1 MKKPIEI
8 ILSTIHVGNVR
19 RVVTLGIDD
28 RNLAEK
34 FLTKLGKD
42 DRRKLQQLTARISR
56 VADHHTYEHETI
68 FNHVGDGIYEFKR
81 PGIRLYAF
89 YDSLGNDHHLILCT
103 NGGTKNNKKEQN
115 ADITKAK
122 QLKDRYFKAKADNPD
137 HIVIEE
143 DTP

>member
-1 MKKPIEI
+1 MKKPVEI
-8 ILSTIHVGNVR
+8 ILSTIHVGGVR

-28 RNLAEK
+28 RDLAHK

-42 DRRKLQQLTARISR
+42 DGRKLQQLAARISR
-56 VADHHTYEHETI
+56 VADHHSYEHVTI
-68 FNHVGDGIYEFKR
+68 FNHVGDGLYEFKR

-89 YDSLGNDHHLILCT
+89 YDSLGDIHQLILCT
-103 NGGTKNNKKEQN
+103 NGGTKNKKKEQN

-122 QLKDRYFKAKADNPD
+122 QLKDRYFKAEADHPD
-137 HIVIEE
+137 HIAIEE